1 MLDAEMFRQD
11 VTVVITDGMRVIS
24 TNCEQL
30 ENTLVQ
36 YYPIADVLVGGKQ
49 LTPDTLLQLKNDSDT
64 WYGMFTQYRDYYLY
78 AFFPSRVV
86 YASRRGWMLLFTA
99 IYLFCGMGYLIWRQY
114 SKKRRLLRMEK
125 EYHLISA
132 ISSIYLSN
140 LLIHPQDDTWEPI
153 VQSERMKA
161 ITNGVLSAKAM
172 LEKFNTECVAEAYR
186 EEFRAFTDLDTAQ
199 QRLEGKALTA
209 SQWKMW
215 RASGTSCFLYRSAA
229 LRTGKSRAHSC
240 FCSAMFRSKRS
251 AIWNIRKTCAAQQRK
266 LPLQTPPKRISC
278 AA

>member
-1 MLDAEMFRQD
+1 
-11 VTVVITDGMRVIS
+11 
-24 TNCEQL
+24 
-30 ENTLVQ
+30 
-36 YYPIADVLVGGKQ
+36 
-49 LTPDTLLQLKNDSDT
+49 
-64 WYGMFTQYRDYYLY
+64 MFTQYRDYYLY

-125 EYHLISA
+125 EYHLVSA

-140 LLIHPQDDTWEPI
+140 LLIHPQDDTWEPV

-199 QRLEGKALTA
+199 QRLEGKA
-209 SQWKMW
+209 
-215 RASGTSCFLYRSAA
+215 YV
-229 LRTGKSRAHSC
+229 
-240 FCSAMFRSKRS
+240 
-251 AIWNIRKTCAAQQRK
+251 
-266 LPLQTPPKRISC
+266 
-278 AA
+278 

>member
-1 MLDAEMFRQD
+1 
-11 VTVVITDGMRVIS
+11 
-24 TNCEQL
+24 
-30 ENTLVQ
+30 
-36 YYPIADVLVGGKQ
+36 
-49 LTPDTLLQLKNDSDT
+49 
-64 WYGMFTQYRDYYLY
+64 MFTQYRDYYLY

-125 EYHLISA
+125 EYRLISA

-161 ITNGVLSAKAM
+161 VTNGVLSAKAM

-199 QRLEGKALTA
+199 QRLEGKAFDGFT
-209 SQWKMW
+209 M
-215 RASGTSCFLYRSAA
+215 
-229 LRTGKSRAHSC
+229 
-240 FCSAMFRSKRS
+240 
-251 AIWNIRKTCAAQQRK
+251 
-266 LPLQTPPKRISC
+266 
-278 AA
+278 